1 MFERLVDAVV
11 NEGWGG
17 LLMMGRD
24 SIGKSPPLMATSRSL
39 GVIL

>member
-1 MFERLVDAVV
+1 MFERLVDIVV

-24 SIGKSPPLMATSRSL
+24 SILMATSSSL